1 MRKYL
6 DQEGVTTALRIAG
19 WTWLALSVVL
29 YMFLIDDTWRWRDT
43 AGLVVI
49 FRRSGADIALA
60 ATGLMVPGVLA
71 VLAASVLRARRTRTK
86 SVTTLKRVLPVL
98 DQIPAGIRQAN
109 AMTSRQEYPAT
120 IDGALNCLSHG
131 VVQVI
136 R

>member
-1 MRKYL
+1 MDQIRKYL

-29 YMFLIDDTWRWRDT
+29 YMFLVDDTWRWTDT

-60 ATGLMVPGVLA
+60 AAGLMVPGVLA

-86 SVTTLKRVLPVL
+86 R
-98 DQIPAGIRQAN
+98 DDA
-109 AMTSRQEYPAT
+109 
-120 IDGALNCLSHG
+120 
-131 VVQVI
+131 
-136 R
+136 

>member
-1 MRKYL
+1 VDQMRKYL
-6 DQEGVTTALRIAG
+6 DREGVTTALRIAG

-60 ATGLMVPGVLA
+60 AAGLMVPGVLA

-86 SVTTLKRVLPVL
+86 R
-98 DQIPAGIRQAN
+98 DDA
-109 AMTSRQEYPAT
+109 
-120 IDGALNCLSHG
+120 
-131 VVQVI
+131 
-136 R
+136 

>member
-6 DQEGVTTALRIAG
+6 DQEGVTTALRTAG

-29 YMFLIDDTWRWRDT
+29 YMFLIDDTWRSGDT

-60 ATGLMVPGVLA
+60 AAGLMVPGVLA

-86 SVTTLKRVLPVL
+86 R
-98 DQIPAGIRQAN
+98 DDA
-109 AMTSRQEYPAT
+109 
-120 IDGALNCLSHG
+120 
-131 VVQVI
+131 
-136 R
+136 